1 MVDEDARSKRGAP
14 SRWAARLGV
23 VTDVH
28 LSLREG
34 ESERWHG
41 PYDFSRASARLEWAL
56 GLFHAQR
63 VDFIVVCGDVSHRG
77 DVASL
82 SRATEL
88 LERAQAQLLIVPG
101 NHDCEESVSA
111 LGSLLAARP
120 ASNVCL
126 ASSEG
131 LVVAP
136 GIRLAGRGSQ
146 PVKGLTLA
154 SADDTAA
161 WGDDLVVWVSHFP
174 VVSLRV
180 VCEEAGLLYAGD
192 ASDVDAATMQ
202 LPRRTSPTIALVGH
216 LHVRHAA
223 LRGTLLQLSGAA
235 LIEAPGDVAIID
247 IARNPATCVRRRV
260 CETNNQ
266 HGQRVP
272 VLAPVDET
280 FRFTPSGG
288 WTRTADSL
296 RLSSLY
302 PDR

>member
-1 MVDEDARSKRGAP
+1 
-14 SRWAARLGV
+14 LGV
-23 VTDVH
+23 ITDVH

-41 PYDFSRASARLEWAL
+41 PYDFSRALARLEWAL
-56 GLFHAQR
+56 GVFHRQR

-82 SRATEL
+82 TRATEL
-88 LERAQAQLLIVPG
+88 LERAHAPLLIVPG
-101 NHDCEESVSA
+101 NHDCEESASA
-111 LGSLLAARP
+111 LGSLLAVRR
-120 ASNVCL
+120 ASNVRL

-136 GIRLAGRGSQ
+136 SIRLAGRGSQ
-146 PVKGLTLA
+146 PVKGSPLA
-154 SADDTAA
+154 SADDTGA

-174 VVSLRV
+174 VVSLRA
-180 VCEEAGLLYAGD
+180 VCEGARLLYAGD

-202 LPRRTSPTIALVGH
+202 LTRRTSPTIALVGH
-216 LHVRHAA
+216 LHIRDAA
-223 LRGTLLQLSGAA
+223 LRGTLLQLAGAA

-247 IARNPATCVRRRV
+247 IARDPATCVRRRV
-260 CETNNQ
+260 CETNIQ

-280 FRFTPSGG
+280 FQFTPSGG
-288 WTRTADSL
+288 WTRSAESL
-296 RLSSLY
+296 LLSSRHRG
-302 PDR
+302 P